1 MGLLDAIKRAKEQK
15 LSAAAAVTVPLP
27 YSGALQSGAPVPPQT
42 DSPSDEHAPAVLGV
56 EDLNKILDSIQDIPT
71 LPSIANKVIQAIND
85 PQSNAKHIADIVK
98 NDPALTARL
107 LKVSNSAYYAGFSPC
122 TSVQNAI
129 TRMGLMQIKRMV
141 FSISILDAFDKY
153 GAAGFNIKD
162 FWKHSIAVAY
172 NTRTIGKIS
181 RFRDNEELFTA
192 GLLHDLGMLIIIK
205 YMPEMFDAIMKKM
218 EISPEISFYD
228 CERSDFPISHC
239 EIGSW
244 LSVRWQMSREIQSV
258 IFNHHN
264 PPINSTIFEKDIVM
278 FSAIVYLADRLST
291 RLEAGFLNDSGTEI
305 DGRIFN
311 YVFGESSS
319 EEEVVGHLL
328 KNKAMIEAAVTAL

>member
-15 LSAAAAVTVPLP
+15 KVSQDAACSAGVRDIAGPGGQNAGAA
-27 YSGALQSGAPVPPQT
+27 SE
-42 DSPSDEHAPAVLGV
+42 PSCPPAVLSV

-85 PQSNAKHIADIVK
+85 PQSNAKAIADIIK

-107 LKVSNSAYYAGFSPC
+107 LKIGNSAYYAGYSSC

-129 TRMGLMQIKRMV
+129 TRMGLLQIKRLV

-153 GAAGFNIKD
+153 AASGFNIKD

-172 NTRTIGKIS
+172 NTRTIGRIA
-181 RFRDNEELFTA
+181 RFRDTEELFTA
-192 GLLHDLGMLIIIK
+192 GLLHDLGILIIIK
-205 YMPEMFDAIMKKM
+205 YMPEMFSAIMKKR
-218 EISPEISFYD
+218 EENPEISFYQ
-228 CERSDFPISHC
+228 CERADFPISHC

-258 IFNHHN
+258 IFSHHQ
-264 PPINSTIFEKDIVM
+264 PPINSTLFEKDVIM
-278 FSAIVYLADRLST
+278 FSAVVYLADKFSARI
-291 RLEAGFLNDSGTEI
+291 EAGFLNESCPDI
-305 DGRIFN
+305 DKDVFN
-311 YVFGESSS
+311 FVFGEKVT
-319 EEEVVGHLL
+319 EDEVLAHLL
-328 KNKAMIEAAVTAL
+328 KNKPIIEAASASL